1 MVDLIKMLRKTLFL
15 LLLAFAT
22 VLAGCAQNG
31 IRQITTNSNVK
42 ESSAV
47 IVYGIK
53 VEGDWKS
60 PRFGIQLDEYSI
72 ESQAIAGNCF
82 QFNRT
87 EASVPSSQRSIEYF
101 AFEVP
106 PGYYVYSPFNG
117 GQFHLDS
124 QAFFAPKGGTVY
136 VGDFIYRKDRV
147 VVLRKDLDALKEA
160 QGKSLPNIHGEIST
174 AEALPVKRPMLFL
187 CAP

>member
-1 MVDLIKMLRKTLFL
+1 MLRKTLFL
-15 LLLAFAT
+15 LLLAFVT
-22 VLAGCAQNG
+22 LLAGCAQNS

-53 VEGDWKS
+53 VEGEWNF

-72 ESQAIAGNCF
+72 ENQSIAGNCF

-87 EASVPSSQRSIEYF
+87 KASVPSSQRSIEYF

-117 GQFHLDS
+117 VQLHLDS
-124 QAFFAPKGGTVY
+124 QAFFAPKGSTVY
-136 VGDFIYRKDRV
+136 VGDFIYRKNRF
-147 VVLRKDLDALKEA
+147 VVLHKDLDALKEA
-160 QGKSLPNIHGEIST
+160 QGKSLPNIQGEIST

-187 CAP
+187 CTP